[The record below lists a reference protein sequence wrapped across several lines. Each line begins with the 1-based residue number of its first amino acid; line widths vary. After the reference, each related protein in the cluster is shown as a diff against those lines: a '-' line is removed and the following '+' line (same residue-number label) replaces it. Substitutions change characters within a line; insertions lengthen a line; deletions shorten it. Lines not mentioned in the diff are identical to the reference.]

1 MSAGAHLT
9 RGVEGE
15 ALHKNPPTQ
24 PWSRQRMTSA
34 QPKLNHAH
42 KEMMMSITT
51 ADRAYAATLDA
62 DDPLAELRNA
72 FHIADPDLIYLDG
85 NSLGR
90 LPRATQSLV
99 NAITTQ
105 QWGERLIRGWNE
117 HWFYLP
123 EQIGAKIAALIGA
136 DADEVIV
143 ADSTSINLFKLALA
157 ALKAQPG
164 RTRIVSDDLN
174 FPSDLYVLQGAVE
187 LLNAAHQLLIIPSA
201 DGIHGP
207 IGAIEQALDQQTALL
222 SLSHV
227 VFKSGYR
234 YDMAALTAA
243 AHAVGALT
251 LWDLSHS
258 VGAVPIDL
266 HAANVDL
273 AVGCCYKFLNGGPG
287 APAFL
292 YVRRDLQAQLRN
304 PLTGWMGRHDLFGFA
319 LNYTAAEGIR
329 RFLTGTPPIV
339 ALALIEPGVDLMLQA
354 GMDRLYAKAV
364 AQSRYLIDLW
374 QRHLAP
380 LGYTLNSPPNAAQR
394 GSHISL
400 GHPDGLAIDLALI
413 ADLAVL
419 PDFRQPDNIRLGIA
433 PIYTRYQDIL
443 TAVERLIEA
452 IRGEHYLRYRD
463 RLPTV
468 T

>member
-1 MSAGAHLT
+1 MPILA
-9 RGVEGE
+9 
-15 ALHKNPPTQ
+15 
-24 PWSRQRMTSA
+24 
-34 QPKLNHAH
+34 
-42 KEMMMSITT
+42 
-51 ADRAYAATLDA
+51 ADRAYAVALDTA
-62 DDPLAELRNA
+62 DPLAEFRNA
-72 FHIADPDLIYLDG
+72 FQIADPDLIYLDG

-90 LPRATQSLV
+90 LPRATQALV
-99 NAITTQ
+99 NEITTH

-157 ALKAQPG
+157 ALRAQPG
-164 RTRIVSDDLN
+164 RTRIVTDDLN

-187 LLNAAHQLLIIPSA
+187 LLSAGHQLQIIASS

-207 IGAIEQALDQQTALL
+207 VDAIEQALDAQSALL

-234 YDMAALTAA
+234 YDMGALTAA
-243 AHAVGALT
+243 AHAAGALT

-292 YVRRDLQAQLRN
+292 YVRRDLQAQLSN
-304 PLTGWMGRHDLFGFA
+304 PLMGWMGRHDLFGFA
-319 LNYTAAEGIR
+319 LNYAAAEGMR

-339 ALALIEPGVDLMLQA
+339 SLALIEPGVDLLLQA
-354 GMDRLYAKAV
+354 GMDRLHTKAV
-364 AQSRYLIDLW
+364 AQSAYLIDLW
-374 QRHLAP
+374 QRYLAP
-380 LGYTLNSPPNAAQR
+380 LGYTLKSPVAAAQR

-400 GHPDGLAIDLALI
+400 GHPYGLAIDLALI

-433 PIYTRYQDIL
+433 PIYTRYQDML

-452 IRGEHYLRYRD
+452 IRGEHYLRYQD
-463 RLPTV
+463 RIPTV

>member
-1 MSAGAHLT
+1 
-9 RGVEGE
+9 
-15 ALHKNPPTQ
+15 
-24 PWSRQRMTSA
+24 
-34 QPKLNHAH
+34 
-42 KEMMMSITT
+42 MSITA

-62 DDPLAELRNA
+62 ADPLTELRSA
-72 FHIADPDLIYLDG
+72 FQISDPDLIYLDG

-90 LPRATQSLV
+90 LPRATQALV
-99 NAITTQ
+99 NEITTHR
-105 QWGERLIRGWNE
+105 WGERLIRGWNE

-157 ALKAQPG
+157 ALRAQPG
-164 RTRIVSDDLN
+164 RTRIVTDDLN
-174 FPSDLYVLQGAVE
+174 FPSDLYVLQGVVE
-187 LLNAAHQLLIIPSA
+187 LLSAGHQLQIVPAS

-207 IGAIEQALDQQTALL
+207 VDAIEQALDAQSALL

-234 YDMAALTAA
+234 YDMGALTAT
-243 AHAVGALT
+243 AHAAGALT

-266 HAANVDL
+266 HADNVDL

-292 YVRRDLQAQLRN
+292 YVRRDLQAQLSN
-304 PLTGWMGRHDLFGFA
+304 PLMGWMGRHDLFGFA
-319 LNYTAAEGIR
+319 LNYAPAAGMR
-329 RFLTGTPPIV
+329 RFLTGTPAIV
-339 ALALIEPGVDLMLQA
+339 SLALIEPGVDLLLQA
-354 GMDRLYAKAV
+354 GMDRLHTKAV
-364 AQSRYLIDLW
+364 AQSTYLIDLW
-374 QRHLAP
+374 QRYLAP
-380 LGYTLNSPPNAAQR
+380 LGYTLKSPLAAAQR

-400 GHPDGLAIDLALI
+400 GHPYGLAIDLALI

-443 TAVERLIEA
+443 TAVERLIEV
-452 IRGEHYLRYRD
+452 IRGEHYLRYQD